1 MQKIAVLTSG
11 GDAPGMNAAVRAVVR
26 TAIYFNMEVYGV
38 KYGYKGLID
47 NDIFQMGSRDV
58 ANIISRGGTV
68 LKTARSKEFM
78 SSEGRAKAAENLKK
92 NGIEGLVVIGGDGS
106 FKGAEFLQNE
116 HAVKVIGVP
125 GTIDRDIVGT
135 EYTIGFDTAVNTA
148 MEAIDKLRDTAAA
161 HERLFVVEVMGRDAG
176 YIALNSGIA
185 TGAEEILVPERITNV
200 ERVVQLIDFDKKRKK
215 NVHILVVAEGDD
227 FGAETLTQILSKK
240 YPEIEVRLSVL
251 GHIQRGGS
259 PTYFDRVQASQM
271 GYHAVLGL
279 RAGKTSVMVGL
290 QNNKVVFVDFGIAC
304 KKHLQISQDML
315 DMVKVLSQ

>member
-1 MQKIAVLTSG
+1 MHKIAVLTSG

-26 TAIYFNMEVYGV
+26 TAVHFDMEVYGI
-38 KYGYKGLID
+38 KYGYKGLIE

-78 SSEGRAKAAENLKK
+78 TPEGREKAADNLRKR
-92 NGIEGLVVIGGDGS
+92 GIEGLVVIGGDGS
-106 FKGAEFLQNE
+106 FRGAEILQNE
-116 HAVKVIGVP
+116 HGVKVVGVP

-215 NVHILVVAEGDD
+215 NVHIIVVAEGDD

-259 PTYFDRVQASQM
+259 PTYYDRVQASQM

-279 RAGKTSVMVGL
+279 RSGKTAVMVGL
-290 QNNKVVFVDFGIAC
+290 QNNRVVDVDFSVAC
-304 KKHLQISQDML
+304 KRHLQISQDML